1 MAAYSRRIQALQ
13 FRIDTLKANPNSNVN
28 CSQLARM
35 EIELA
40 QLYNAEGER
49 SKASELID
57 DAYRRL
63 EDPECIRNRM
73 TDSMLNYL
81 KQYKENP
88 RMADVK
94 PMPSYYRY
102 ISLIILLVGYAG
114 IYAFSQ
120 FVKISSN
127 DYFIG
132 IIIVFIFSMI
142 INSVLNSNYKK
153 YVQRT
158 VSGGSAM
165 TQDASV
171 ASSSQSSSVSTQSN
185 PRLLSNADKDL
196 MSAGNMLRKKDY
208 TGAQGKVMEA
218 INTLN
223 DPTCPQGDAR
233 DMLLQKAHEMEKQ
246 IQDAQSGFGMS

>member
-1 MAAYSRRIQALQ
+1 MAAYSRRIQTLQ
-13 FRIDTLKANPNSNVN
+13 FRIDTMKANPNSTAN
-28 CSQLARM
+28 CSQIARM

-40 QLYNAEGER
+40 QLYNAQGEKA
-49 SKASELID
+49 KASELID
-57 DAYRRL
+57 DAYKRL
-63 EDPECIRNRM
+63 DDPECIKNRM

-102 ISLIILLVGYAG
+102 ISLIILLIGYAG

-158 VSGGSAM
+158 VSGGSSM
-165 TQDASV
+165 TQE
-171 ASSSQSSSVSTQSN
+171 ASSTSSSDGNTISTPQD
-185 PRLLSNADKDL
+185 PRLLSNADRDL

-223 DPTCPQGDAR
+223 DPTCPQGEAR
-233 DMLLQKAHEMEKQ
+233 EMLLQKAHEMEKQ
-246 IQDAQSGFGMS
+246 IQDTQSGFGMS

>member
-1 MAAYSRRIQALQ
+1 
-13 FRIDTLKANPNSNVN
+13 
-28 CSQLARM
+28 
-35 EIELA
+35 
-40 QLYNAEGER
+40 
-49 SKASELID
+49 
-57 DAYRRL
+57 
-63 EDPECIRNRM
+63 
-73 TDSMLNYL
+73 
-81 KQYKENP
+81 
-88 RMADVK
+88 MADVK

>member
-13 FRIDTLKANPNSNVN
+13 FRIDTLKANQNSNVN

-57 DAYRRL
+57 DAYKRL
-63 EDPECIRNRM
+63 DDPECIRNRM

-158 VSGGSAM
+158 VSGGSTM
-165 TQDASV
+165 TQEASV
-171 ASSSQSSSVSTQSN
+171 TSSSQSSSVSPPSN
-185 PRLLSNADKDL
+185 PRLLSNADKDI
-196 MSAGNMLRKKDY
+196 MSAGNLLRKKDY

-223 DPTCPQGDAR
+223 DPTCPQGEAR

>member
-1 MAAYSRRIQALQ
+1 MAAYSRRIQTLQ
-13 FRIDTLKANPNSNVN
+13 FRIDTMKANPNSTAN
-28 CSQLARM
+28 CSQIARM

-40 QLYNAEGER
+40 QLYNAQGEKA
-49 SKASELID
+49 KASELID
-57 DAYRRL
+57 DAYKRL
-63 EDPECIRNRM
+63 DDPECIKNRM

-102 ISLIILLVGYAG
+102 ISLIILLIGYAG

-158 VSGGSAM
+158 VSGGSSM
-165 TQDASV
+165 TQE
-171 ASSSQSSSVSTQSN
+171 ASSTSSSDGNTISTPQD
-185 PRLLSNADKDL
+185 PRLLSNADRDL

-223 DPTCPQGDAR
+223 DPTCPQGEAR